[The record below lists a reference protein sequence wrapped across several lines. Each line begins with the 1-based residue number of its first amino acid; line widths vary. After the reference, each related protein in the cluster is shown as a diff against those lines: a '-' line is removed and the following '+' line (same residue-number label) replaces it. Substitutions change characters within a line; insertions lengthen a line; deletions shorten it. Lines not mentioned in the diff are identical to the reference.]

1 VVWAILLPVF
11 TGILSYQNFFGLNMT
26 EHKDYSLQ
34 NRRQTLLSAAED
46 LFAKHGF
53 DGTSIRMIS
62 KELGVNSAMISYY
75 FGSKEALYLQIFRNR
90 LYEIAEEISRFDQL
104 GLGPVQKLEAY
115 LAVYI
120 NRISSNKSFHR
131 LLYNQLVTGQYP
143 AIISMVSEARAQ
155 IYSFLLKIIK
165 DGILSGHF
173 NVTDAEMFALNILS
187 FIPSVF
193 TGNLLSL
200 IHLGEPMRDDF
211 ARRMIDHIMQMVI
224 PSGVQSNNKLCHV

>member
-104 GLGPVQKLEAY
+104 GLGPVQKIEAY

>member
-1 VVWAILLPVF
+1 
-11 TGILSYQNFFGLNMT
+11 MT